1 MKSLFFTIFS
11 FLLIVYVNAQTY
23 AIRNVNVIPMDA
35 ERVLSDQT
43 VIIEKGKISKIGAVS
58 EIKIPRK
65 ATVVD
70 GSGKYLIPGLMDMH
84 MHFFTEQGLDA
95 KFLPEEAKL
104 PLVNGVTTAR
114 VMNGDSLYL
123 DLKKK
128 IAKGEIAG
136 PELFVASPQLV
147 GKWGYSGPFF
157 GQIVK
162 SRTDAAN
169 AVRRFKKEG
178 YDEIKITFFVYPE
191 QYDAIVQTAKEV
203 GIKVTGHVGPDVG
216 LDKSLV
222 AKQQNEHMDEFLE
235 QLLPDTAS
243 SKISVSGTNIWNRQ
257 KAWPTVDY
265 LEESKIPALVQRI
278 KNAGIAVSPTSHFLH
293 SSFSIGQGEDYIR
306 QSTDFQYIPQS
317 FHKAR
322 FDTRNFFWQNA
333 PTESRRDR
341 FQELRN
347 QITVAL
353 HQAGVPLLCGS
364 DSPEWFIVQG
374 FSVHYELEA
383 LTLAGLSPYAA
394 LQTATINTANYL
406 GISDRKGTISIG
418 KEADLVLLNAN
429 PLENIQHTRSISG
442 VFCKEKFYNRTTLDK
457 MLEEAKILGKQ

>member
-162 SRTDAAN
+162 SRADAAN

-216 LDKSLV
+216 LDKSLA

-257 KAWPTVDY
+257 QAWPTVDY

-278 KNAGIAVSPTSHFLH
+278 KDAGIAVSPTSHFLH
-293 SSFSIGQGEDYIR
+293 SSFSIGQSEDYIR
-306 QSTDFQYIPQS
+306 QSPDFQYIPQS

-341 FQELRN
+341 FRDLRN

-383 LTLAGLSPYAA
+383 LMNAGLSPYAA
-394 LQTATINTANYL
+394 LQTATINTAHYL

-418 KEADLVLLNAN
+418 KDADLVLLKAN
-429 PLENIQHTRSISG
+429 PLENIQHTKSIKG
-442 VFCKEKFYNRTTLDK
+442 VFRQGKFYNETTLNS